1 MQYDLNLS
9 ACDISE
15 EDILMEMEHEQEMLD
30 AGRDKYFKQVL
41 KERERGNVS
50 RTGGGKTIISM
61 MTMPLADIIVEE
73 IARLEGGN
81 VRRKP
86 PELRTLKLIPPRDM
100 AVLALMAVM
109 DTMGQH
115 KRERCT
121 SQKVGFAIGNAVSSE
136 WMAREFKRNDAGM
149 LKAIIKRTQSRSASP
164 AQRQKEIT
172 QKFQQ
177 MDEKNTDPMDLTEK
191 VRLGVFILTAMER
204 MNLVVATTVYSGKK
218 ARKEYELSNE
228 VAEQIAKMDDM
239 FADMQ
244 PYYGPTLIPP
254 RRWTS
259 TRSGGYWMGF
269 RASNMVVARNRSN
282 GVDFA
287 KDEDMPRVFEAVNYL
302 QNVPYKINE
311 QVLEV
316 IRQMRKSNITCAS
329 LPASELEAI
338 PPKPH
343 DIDTNE
349 EARAA
354 WKVLAREA
362 HGRNTAA
369 KGKILA
375 VAKTIAV
382 AQRYAEKPAIYFPKC
397 VDFRGRVYD
406 IPMFL
411 KPQGDD
417 LSKGLLLFANGKP
430 LGDEGG
436 YWLAVHGANVWG
448 EDKCSLDDRVAW
460 VQANETRIL
469 RAAEEPFEERF
480 WMDADKPFQ
489 FLAFC
494 FEWAGAVAAG
504 DDYVSHL
511 PIALDGSCN
520 GLQHLSA
527 ILRDPVGGAAVNLLP
542 AEKPQ
547 DIYTEVLNKVVAE
560 LEVRSAQGEPT
571 AQRWIPLMKRKTVKR
586 NVMTLPY
593 GATRTGFADQI
604 MEDTLRPL
612 QRDGLCPFS
621 EPYNAARYLGEIVW
635 EATGQVVVAARV
647 AMDWLQECAKIVAK
661 EGHNVQW
668 TTPSGFVV
676 KQDYRK
682 LKSRKV
688 ELQAL
693 GVRVTTRV
701 AMGNTDKVDS
711 RKMAASIAPNFVH
724 AMDAAHML
732 RTIEV
737 MTDTDKSLHFSMV
750 HDSYA
755 THAAD
760 TETLSN
766 LIRQSFVQMYQEGDW
781 LQRFKD
787 EIEEQTGLELPEV
800 PPSGDLYLPDVLKS
814 LYFFA

>member
-1 MQYDLNLS
+1 MEYNLNADSLDLT
-9 ACDISE
+9 E
-15 EDILMEMEHEQEMLD
+15 EDFLRELEHEQSMLD
-30 AGRDKYFKQVL
+30 DGRERYFKKVA
-41 KERERGNVS
+41 KERERGNAS
-50 RTGGGKTIISM
+50 RTGGGKSIISM
-61 MTMPLADIIVEE
+61 MAMPLADIIVEE
-73 IARLEGGN
+73 ITRLESGK

-86 PELRTLKLIPPRDM
+86 PELKNLKLLPPRDI
-100 AVLALMAVM
+100 AVLALMAVT
-109 DTMGQH
+109 DILGQH

-121 SQKVGFAIGNAVSSE
+121 SQKVGFAIGNSVSSE
-136 WMAREFKRNDAGM
+136 WMAREFKRKDAGM
-149 LKAIIKRTQSRSASP
+149 LKAIIKRTQARSASP

-172 QKFQQ
+172 QKFRDL
-177 MDEKNTDPMDLTEK
+177 DETFDDPMDLSEK
-191 VRLGVFILTAMER
+191 VRLGVFILTALESMGIV
-204 MNLVVATTVYSGKK
+204 NSVTVYSGKK

-228 VAEQIAKMDDM
+228 VVEQVARMDDIL
-239 FADMQ
+239 ADMQ
-244 PYYGPTLIPP
+244 PYLAPTLIPP
-254 RRWTS
+254 RPWTS
-259 TRSGGYWMGF
+259 TRSGGYWLGF
-269 RASNMVVARNRSN
+269 RSNNMIVARNRSN
-282 GVDFA
+282 GIDYANDV
-287 KDEDMPRVFEAVNYL
+287 EMPNVFNAVNYL
-302 QNVPYKINE
+302 QNVPYKVNTK
-311 QVLEV
+311 VLEV
-316 IRQMRKSNITCAS
+316 IKQMRRANITCAS
-329 LPASELEAI
+329 LPASELEAL
-338 PPKPH
+338 PAKPH

-349 EARAA
+349 EARKAWRTAA
-354 WKVLAREA
+354 RDV

-369 KGKILA
+369 KGKILS
-375 VAKTIAV
+375 VAKTVAIATKF
-382 AQRYAEKPAIYFPKC
+382 AQEDKMYFPKC

-406 IPMFL
+406 LPMFL

-417 LSKGLLLFANGKP
+417 ISKGLLMFANGKP
-430 LGDEGG
+430 LEDVGG

-460 VQANETRIL
+460 MQANESRIL
-469 RAAEEPFEERF
+469 RAAAQPFEERF
-480 WMDADKPFQ
+480 WMEADKPFQ

-494 FEWAGAVAAG
+494 FEWAEALEQG

-511 PIALDGSCN
+511 PVALDRSCN

-547 DIYTEVLNKVVAE
+547 DIYTEVLNKV
-560 LEVRSAQGEPT
+560 LEVLKEKAARGEPT

-593 GATRTGFADQI
+593 GATKTGFADQI

-612 QRDGLCPFS
+612 QRDGACPFS

-647 AMDWLQECAKIVAK
+647 AMDWLQECAKVVAK
-661 EGHNVQW
+661 EGHDVQW
-668 TTPSGFVV
+668 TTPSGFIV

-682 LKSRKV
+682 LASKQV
-688 ELQAL
+688 ALHAL
-693 GVRVTTRV
+693 GVKTFIRV
-701 AMGNTDKVDS
+701 ADGQSDKLDS

-732 RTIEV
+732 KTVEI

-760 TETLSN
+760 AETLSN
-766 LIRQSFVQMYQEGDW
+766 LIRAAFVQMYQEDDW
-781 LQRFKD
+781 LQRFKE
-787 EIEEQTGLELPEV
+787 EIEGQTGLELPAV
-800 PPSGDLYLPDVLKS
+800 PPQGDLVLQDVLSS